1 MNEYIQY
8 AIAGVSLGALYSL
21 FALGIAVI
29 FGIMRLVNFA
39 HGELIMIGGYA
50 LVLLAG
56 WSIAA
61 LLAATLLIVASSAV
75 AMERTAF
82 RPIRTASPATLL
94 ITSFAL
100 SYLLQSAA
108 SVVFGS
114 LPKGVNISN
123 VFYGSHDLAGVQVSR
138 VDLITLVTVVALL
151 GVLGVLL
158 FRTGLGIQMRAA
170 AEDFEMAR
178 LLGVKANTIVVA
190 AFAISGGLAGIAS
203 VLYVA
208 QTGVVDPLMGI
219 SPVLIAFAATIVG
232 GMGSLFGAVLGGF
245 LLGALTVA
253 FQVALPL
260 SLRSYRDAFVFLL
273 VFAILV
279 ARPQGLIIARSQM
292 TRI

>member
-1 MNEYIQY
+1 MTEYLQY

-39 HGELIMIGGYA
+39 HGELIMIGGYT

-56 WSIAA
+56 WNIVA
-61 LLAATLLIVASSAV
+61 LLVATITIVALSAV

-82 RPIRTASPATLL
+82 RPIRSASPATLL

-100 SYLLQSAA
+100 SYLVQSSA
-108 SVVFGS
+108 SVIFGS

-123 VFYGSHDLAGVQVSR
+123 IFYGSHDIGGVQVSR
-138 VDLITLVTVVALL
+138 VDLITLATVVILL
-151 GVLGVLL
+151 ICLGILL
-158 FRTGLGIQMRAA
+158 FRTALGVQMRAA

-178 LLGVKANTIVVA
+178 LLGVRANTIVVTS
-190 AFAISGGLAGIAS
+190 FAISGGLAGVAS
-203 VLYVA
+203 ILYVA
-208 QTGVVDPLMGI
+208 QTGVVDPLMGT

-232 GMGSLFGAVLGGF
+232 GMGSLVGAVLGGF
-245 LLGALTVA
+245 LLGSLTVA

-260 SLRSYRDAFVFLL
+260 TLRPYRDAFVFLL
-273 VFAILV
+273 VFVILV

-292 TRI
+292 TRV